1 LLFLKTGRRPDSA
14 RQIILNPSRIQPMNY
29 SLACAVEDAAGT
41 HMNDSL
47 VENTLMETK
56 PASDWWL
63 NFFNASEDAQMVC
76 RPNGIA
82 QHINPRAARRFK
94 LKPLTDEGVFS
105 IFDLLTAPADR
116 KLGRLLKKEN
126 AAADRLPSVIMRGND
141 LPYALMDLEFI
152 PLGDGHSLV
161 IFKDSSR
168 RLQLEAHVQR
178 LVTAIDATPDHFLVT
193 DADLRITYVNPAFQS
208 ATGYC
213 LEEVLGR
220 SDEFLRAP
228 AEAGKVRAYRDHV
241 CQGREWFGE
250 LVNQRRNGELYHAE
264 CTISPITDIAD
275 RFMGYVVCERDI
287 TVRRQLQGALR
298 AERDFVQSILHSLD
312 GAIYSLDCEFRLTHA
327 NAGWRHLP
335 ALHAG
340 IQFSGPPAI
349 GRPLLDLVPDVAR
362 CGELRQVFE
371 EVIGT
376 GKPQENLYHAPDG
389 HHWLMRISPWID
401 GPGIRGLICNIAD
414 QTHFH
419 ELQNQLFQAQ
429 KMEIIGTLAAGVAH
443 DFNNLLQAIRGNA
456 GLILMETEAGS
467 PLHQGLEKIDL
478 AAARAAEITRQL
490 LTFSRMSDDKRTVID
505 LNQVIKEITQL
516 ARRNLRGNVA
526 VELHPAPQPVNVRM
540 DSTRASQALL
550 NLCVNAQDAMPAG
563 GKLTL
568 TNTILEPSP
577 GLVVRHSLPPGTL
590 YARCSVADT
599 GCGIAPEMLPK
610 IFQPFFTT
618 KETGKGTGLGLPI
631 VQRVAKEAG
640 GFIEVESILGQG
652 TTFHLYLPLEREHST
667 PVAAPN
673 HAPLV
678 RGSGRVL
685 VVDDVD
691 LLRDLAR
698 TFLELTGLTVLV
710 ASSGPQALKILE
722 DAGEPVDIVFTDYNM
737 PGMNGVELMEQISTR
752 WPGTK
757 FILASGYLDDATR
770 VRVESCH
777 ATMLAKPYDIHAASE
792 LVMKRLAAK

>member
-1 LLFLKTGRRPDSA
+1 
-14 RQIILNPSRIQPMNY
+14 
-29 SLACAVEDAAGT
+29 
-41 HMNDSL
+41 MNDLL
-47 VENTLMETK
+47 VEKTLMELK
-56 PASDWWL
+56 PASQWWL
-63 NFFNASEDAQMVC
+63 NYFNAAEDAQIVC
-76 RPNGIA
+76 LKNGIA
-82 QHINPRAARRFK
+82 QHINPKAAARFK
-94 LKPLTDEGVFS
+94 LDPNTDEGVFS
-105 IFDLLTAPADR
+105 IFDLLTPPADR
-116 KLGRLLKKEN
+116 KLGQLLKRKN
-126 AAADRLPSVIMRGND
+126 AVADRMHSVITQRSEVA
-141 LPYALMDLEFI
+141 YALMDLEFI
-152 PLGDGHSLV
+152 PLDDRHSLV

-168 RLQLEAHVQR
+168 RLRLEAHVQR

-228 AEAGKVRAYRDHV
+228 AEAKKVQAYRDLV
-241 CQGREWFGE
+241 SQGREWFGE
-250 LVNQRRNGELYHAE
+250 LVNQRRNGEIYHVE
-264 CTISPITDIAD
+264 CTVSPIADIAD

-287 TVRRQLQGALR
+287 TVRRQLQCELR
-298 AERDFVQSILHSLD
+298 AERDFVHSILHSLD

-340 IQFSGPPAI
+340 IEFGGPPVI
-349 GRPLLDLVPDVAR
+349 GRPLLDHVPETAR
-362 CGELRQVFE
+362 RGELRLAFE
-371 EVIGT
+371 EVIAT
-376 GKPQENLYHAPDG
+376 GKPQDNLFHAPDG
-389 HHWLMRISPWID
+389 RHWLMRISPWID
-401 GPGIRGLICNIAD
+401 GPSIRGLICNIAD
-414 QTHFH
+414 QTQFH

-456 GLILMETEAGS
+456 GLILMDTEAGS
-467 PLHQGLEKIDL
+467 PLHLGLEKIDL

-505 LNQVIKEITQL
+505 LNQVIKETAHL
-516 ARRNLRGNVA
+516 ARRTLRGNMT
-526 VELHPAPQPVNVRM
+526 VELQPLPQPVNVKM

-550 NLCVNAQDAMPAG
+550 NLCCNAQDAMPTG

-568 TNTILEPSP
+568 ANTILEPSAE
-577 GLVVRHSLPPGTL
+577 LVVRHSLPPGAV
-590 YARCSVADT
+590 YARCSVTDT

-618 KETGKGTGLGLPI
+618 KANGKGTGLGLPI
-631 VQRVAKEAG
+631 VQRVAHEAG
-640 GFIEVESILGQG
+640 GFIEIESVLGQG
-652 TTFHLYLPLEREHST
+652 TTFHLYLPLVREQST
-667 PVAAPN
+667 PIAAPN
-673 HAPLV
+673 HAPLAQ
-678 RGSGRVL
+678 GSGRVL

-698 TFLELTGLTVLV
+698 TFLEMAGLTVLV
-710 ASSGPQALKILE
+710 ASSGQQALKIME
-722 DAGEPVDIVFTDYNM
+722 DATEPVDIVFTDYNM
-737 PGMNGVELMEQISTR
+737 PGMNGVELMENISSR

-770 VRVESCH
+770 ARVASCH
-777 ATMLAKPYDIHAASE
+777 ATMLAKPYEIHEASE
-792 LVMKRLAAK
+792 LVMKRLATN

>member
-1 LLFLKTGRRPDSA
+1 MNQLLVA
-14 RQIILNPSRIQPMNY
+14 
-29 SLACAVEDAAGT
+29 
-41 HMNDSL
+41 
-47 VENTLMETK
+47 NTALMEPK
-56 PASDWWL
+56 PVSQWWL
-63 NFFNASEDAQMVC
+63 NFFTASEDAQIVC
-76 RPNGIA
+76 RKNGIA
-82 QHINPRAARRFK
+82 EHINPKAAQRFQ
-94 LKPLTDEGVFS
+94 LDPSSEEGVFS
-105 IFDLLTAPADR
+105 VLDLLAAPGNR
-116 KLGRLLKKEN
+116 KLGQLLKKSN
-126 AAADRLPSVIMRGND
+126 PAPDRLHSIVTQNGTTPV
-141 LPYALMDLEFI
+141 ALMDLEFI
-152 PLGDGHSLV
+152 PLDEVHSLLV
-161 IFKDSSR
+161 FKDSSR
-168 RLQLEAHVQR
+168 RLRLEAHVQR

-193 DADLRITYVNPAFQS
+193 DSELHITYVNPAFQS

-228 AEAGKVRAYRDHV
+228 AEAGKVRTYRELAS
-241 CQGREWFGE
+241 QGREWVGE
-250 LVNQRRNGELYHAE
+250 LVNRRRNGEIYHVE
-264 CTISPITDIAD
+264 CTVSPIADMAD

-312 GAIYSLDCEFRLTHA
+312 GAIYSLDCEFRLTHT

-340 IQFSGPPAI
+340 IQFGGAPAL
-349 GRPLLDLVPDVAR
+349 GRPLLDHVPETAR
-362 CGELRQVFE
+362 RGELRLAFE
-371 EVIGT
+371 EVIAT

-389 HHWLMRISPWID
+389 RHWLMRISPWID
-401 GPGIRGLICNIAD
+401 GPSIRGLICNIAD
-414 QTHFH
+414 QTHYH

-456 GLILMETEAGS
+456 GLILLDAKPGS
-467 PLHQGLEKIDL
+467 PLQLGIEKIDL
-478 AAARAAEITRQL
+478 AATRAAEITRQL
-490 LTFSRMSDDKRTVID
+490 LTFSRMSDDNRTVID
-505 LNQVIKEITQL
+505 LNLVIKETAQL
-516 ARRNLRGNVA
+516 ARRNLRGNV
-526 VELHPAPQPVNVRM
+526 VLELMPSAQPVNVKM

-550 NLCVNAQDAMPAG
+550 NLCVNAQDAMPDG
-563 GKLTL
+563 GNLTL
-568 TNTILEPSP
+568 TNTILEPSAE
-577 GLVVRHSLPPGTL
+577 LVIRHSLQPGTV

-618 KETGKGTGLGLPI
+618 KEHGKGTGLGLPI
-631 VQRVAKEAG
+631 VQRVAHEAG

-652 TTFHLYLPLEREHST
+652 TTFHLYLPLVQEQST

-673 HAPLV
+673 HAPLGQ
-678 RGSGRVL
+678 GSGRVL

-710 ASSGPQALKILE
+710 ANSGQQALDILE
-722 DAGEPVDIVFTDYNM
+722 QATTPVDIVFTDYNM
-737 PGMNGVELMEQISTR
+737 PGMNGVELMEKVAVR
-752 WPGTK
+752 WPRTK

-770 VRVESCH
+770 ARVASCK
-777 ATMLAKPYDIHAASE
+777 ATMLAKPYDIHEASDV
-792 LVMKRLAAK
+792 VMKTIAA